1 MKRNNLPCQ
10 VSEFCLTRRNVDCN
24 QSTIGHSIQIPSW
37 CWLSKHLL
45 RWYTRLCFPSL
56 YNVFIA
62 LTLKGRK
69 SAFTNLKN
77 SKPPS
82 STNVS
87 LNKWLRIWDFS
98 LTDIKLL
105 KQDRNS
111 FTKSP
116 TLLFFWGC
124 ECLSGEQL
132 KIGDNDTSS
141 GIILLGGVLVEASW
155 KFQSQAH
162 NQHAVLL
169 LLLTKI
175 WTLSSSVYL
184 LVSDRMNLNS
194 KPSHSN
200 YYGASIWSKFI
211 GIYFASYT

>member
-1 MKRNNLPCQ
+1 MFSLP
-10 VSEFCLTRRNVDCN
+10 L
-24 QSTIGHSIQIPSW
+24 
-37 CWLSKHLL
+37 HL
-45 RWYTRLCFPSL
+45 
-56 YNVFIA
+56 
-62 LTLKGRK
+62 KEG

-111 FTKSP
+111 FTKSL
-116 TLLFFWGC
+116 TLLFLRNC
-124 ECLSGEQL
+124 VCLSGEQL

-169 LLLTKI
+169 LLLKKI
-175 WTLSSSVYL
+175 
-184 LVSDRMNLNS
+184 
-194 KPSHSN
+194 
-200 YYGASIWSKFI
+200 
-211 GIYFASYT
+211 